1 MLEINADLHIHSR
14 FSMST
19 SKFMTFETLAHEAPK
34 KGIHLVGSGD
44 CLHHQW
50 FNELKSMDQVA
61 EGTFELENTRF
72 IPTAEVQGEHRVHH
86 LILFPS
92 LSSVEQFKESIKN
105 KSKNIDSD
113 GRPHVAMSGAE
124 IAELACDADA
134 LFGPCHAFTPW
145 TGMYGYFDSIRTCY
159 DDFSSKVSLLELG
172 LSANSDYADRLAE
185 LRDITFLSNSDA
197 HSPYPLRLGREF
209 NRFKVNE
216 ITFSELRKAI
226 LRNGGRKCIMNAGLP
241 PAEGKYNQS
250 ACIKCFTIYSLSD
263 SKNLNWKCSCGGRIK
278 RGVEDRISELA
289 NYAKPQ
295 HPEHRPEYLSII
307 PLAEI
312 ITKALDYS
320 SPNLVGVKKAWDELI
335 FKFGNEIK
343 ILLDIELADIEKTT
357 NQKIAKA
364 VKSFR
369 EHKII
374 LHPGGGGKY
383 GELELPKSNRA

>member
-1 MLEINADLHIHSR
+1 
-14 FSMST
+14 
-19 SKFMTFETLAHEAPK
+19 MTFETLAHEAPK

-113 GRPHVAMSGAE
+113 GRPHVAMSGAK

-145 TGMYGYFDSIRTCY
+145 TGMYGYFDSIKMCY

-209 NRFKVNE
+209 NRIEVNE

-226 LRNGGRKCIMNAGLP
+226 LRNGGRKCILNAGLP

-295 HPEHRPEYLSII
+295 HPEHRPEYLPII

-343 ILLDIELADIEKTT
+343 VLLDIDLAAIEKTT

-364 VKSFR
+364 IKSFR
-369 EHKII
+369 EHRII
-374 LHPGGGGKY
+374 MHPGGGGKY
-383 GELELPKSNRA
+383 GELELPQSNRA